1 VFFAEKFRS
10 LGIINHAEF
19 RELFEKGTEKSG
31 EGEKK
36 PFAGKTDLALAEGF
50 RKADSHPPTFVSFD
64 RKDEKGRVFDEILK
78 IGADGKSG
86 TKEIVSPQSG
96 YSLEVP
102 LTEAREEALAEKE
115 FAVGTIQEKTQRV
128 EGRAKWVEKTFGAI
142 PKDGEFPKEALH
154 ALKELATAA
163 KLPPVDEKNPRAT
176 LEKVKE
182 TLKTEYEASKNE
194 LASAQTALAKTA
206 AELAEAK
213 ARQGKDSL
221 KSEENAREIIA
232 FLDETGITAFGRTNT
247 EILLKKFQSEAA
259 AAGAKISLQNGNPDV
274 TEGFSETAKTA
285 LRRAFVRQV
294 EETLGKSV
302 FSDTEPKKL
311 LAGVSLTREFATA
324 GRYDRAS
331 GKVDWEKVGKKS
343 EEA

>member
-1 VFFAEKFRS
+1 MFFAEKFRS

-102 LTEAREEALAEKE
+102 LIETHEEALAEKE
-115 FAVGTIQEKTQRV
+115 SAVGTVQEKIQRI
-128 EGRAKWVEKTFGAI
+128 EGRAKWVDEKVEKKIDTI
-142 PKDGEFPKEALH
+142 KDGEFPKDAVDV
-154 ALKELATAA
+154 LKELASAMN
-163 KLPPVDEKNPRAT
+163 LPPVDEKNPRAT
-176 LEKVKE
+176 LAKVKE
-182 TLKTEYEASKNE
+182 TLKAEYEASKNE
-194 LASAQTALAKTA
+194 LASARAALAKTA

-213 ARQGKDSL
+213 ARQGKDRL

-247 EILLKKFQSEAA
+247 ELLLKKFQSEAA
-259 AAGAKISLQNGNPDV
+259 AAGAKITLQDGNPDV

-311 LAGVSLTREFATA
+311 LAGVSLTREFADVR
-324 GRYDRAS
+324 RYDRAS
-331 GKVDWEKVGKKS
+331 GKVDWEKS
-343 EEA
+343 A